1 MSMNVFF
8 QSFVGRDYTTGGIFG
23 KRIMVLGES
32 HYCDEGCTDCG
43 NIANHR
49 ECMAFTNGVVSDFLN
64 EDKPRE
70 RWMSTFLKFERSL
83 VGHETEWPERQR
95 IWQSVLFYNYL
106 QVAMGG
112 PRKAGT
118 EAEYRQAEEAF
129 FSVLDQY
136 RPQYIIAWGNRLWGE
151 MPGGERL
158 QNSRTSIFDLNI
170 RWLPLNEKDEGN
182 TLETRGLTY
191 SYTFLTKPKNA
202 HRECKGTKLI

>member
-1 MSMNVFF
+1 MNVFF
-8 QSFVGRDYTTGGIFG
+8 QPFVGKDYTTGGIFG

-43 NIANHR
+43 NVANHR
-49 ECMAFTNGVVSDFLN
+49 ECRTFTNGVVGDYLN
-64 EDKPRE
+64 EDKTRE

-83 VGHETEWPERQR
+83 VGHETDCQERQR
-95 IWQSVLFYNYL
+95 IWQSVMFYNYL

-136 RPQYIIAWGNRLWGE
+136 RPQHLHRRLYGQYWQLRPQWWWSRESDGGQPPVRRLLMGLLAQGNRDFL
-151 MPGGERL
+151 
-158 QNSRTSIFDLNI
+158 
-170 RWLPLNEKDEGN
+170 EKIIISCDN
-182 TLETRGLTY
+182 
-191 SYTFLTKPKNA
+191 FWQ
-202 HRECKGTKLI
+202 

>member
-1 MSMNVFF
+1 MNVFF
-8 QSFVGRDYTTGGIFG
+8 QPFVGRDYTTGGIFG

-43 NIANHR
+43 NVANHR
-49 ECMAFTNGVVSDFLN
+49 ECRTFTNGVVNDYLN

-112 PRKAGT
+112 PRKAGSD
-118 EAEYRQAEEAF
+118 AEYRQAEQAL

-136 RPQYIIAWGNRLWGE
+136 RPQYIIAWGNRLWGQ
-151 MPGGERL
+151 MPGGERW
-158 QNSRTSIFDLNI
+158 QDGAAIRSI
-170 RWLPLNEKDEGN
+170 PA
-182 TLETRGLTY
+182 TM
-191 SYTFLTKPKNA
+191 P
-202 HRECKGTKLI
+202 